1 MNMTWNISDFG
12 SEYTYIE
19 EISSGQVLTLK
30 YGSEE
35 NGTEVV
41 LGPKN
46 DPITR
51 DQKWERKWFE
61 EIYDKYTML
70 VHAGSGRFLTR
81 DGIDRII
88 ITGLSFSIK
97 NDTNLSFALAYV
109 VNILF
114 GRSSLSKGT
123 VPQVVLVNRGSQGCS
138 TWVVPLWTNLT
149 VI

>member
-1 MNMTWNISDFG
+1 MNKTWNISDFG

-46 DPITR
+46 DPITE

-70 VHAGSGRFLTR
+70 VHSRSGRFLTR

-88 ITGLSFSIK
+88 ITGLLFSTK
-97 NDTNLSFALAYV
+97 NNSNLSFALASV

-114 GRSSLSKGT
+114 GPSNLSKGLFPT
-123 VPQVVLVNRGSQGCS
+123 LV
-138 TWVVPLWTNLT
+138 
-149 VI
+149 

>member
-46 DPITR
+46 DPITE

-61 EIYDKYTML
+61 EI
-70 VHAGSGRFLTR
+70 
-81 DGIDRII
+81 
-88 ITGLSFSIK
+88 
-97 NDTNLSFALAYV
+97 
-109 VNILF
+109 
-114 GRSSLSKGT
+114 
-123 VPQVVLVNRGSQGCS
+123 
-138 TWVVPLWTNLT
+138 
-149 VI
+149 